1 MLLEADEPE
10 GVGTGMAQIGKRY
23 LCGECGTEV
32 LVTKAGEG
40 QLECCGAAMGQVRP
54 KTTASAD

>member
-1 MLLEADEPE
+1 MSQ
-10 GVGTGMAQIGKRY
+10 VGKRY
-23 LCGECGTEV
+23 VCSQCGTEV

-40 QLECCGAAMGQVRP
+40 HLECCGTTMELLQP

>member
-1 MLLEADEPE
+1 
-10 GVGTGMAQIGKRY
+10 MAQIGKRY
-23 LCGECGTEV
+23 MCGECGTEV

-40 QLECCGAAMGQVRP
+40 QLGCCGAAMEQVRP